1 LNKQFN
7 QNLTDLKKQLQALN
21 THKQDTMFE
30 LMMQRNY
37 GENRMR
43 NRLNQEI
50 TNAGNYQPPR
60 SINNVDKPKPSWG

>member
-21 THKQDTMFE
+21 THKQETMFE

-37 GENRMR
+37 DENRMR
-43 NRLNQEI
+43 NRLN
-50 TNAGNYQPPR
+50 
-60 SINNVDKPKPSWG
+60 